1 MPIVTLTTDF
11 GLKDYYVGSLKG
23 AICSQSPDINI
34 IDISHNVP
42 IFNIVRGAYIIK
54 NAYRNFP
61 EGSIHIIA
69 IHNYYQSNPTFI
81 AIAYDRHY
89 FIAPDNGILSL
100 LMEKSTKDLYE
111 IENEGDKLDVNN
123 LMAKAVWHSQSDRP
137 FTEIGYLVDSIDEK
151 ITIQPTSNSNQIKG
165 TVIHI
170 DHYQNVILNIKE
182 DLFHYTRDNRD
193 FKLYYR
199 RNNPIRKLSK
209 LYSDVEVGEVLCL
222 VNAAGYLEIAINMG
236 KAASMLG
243 LKVDDTVQI
252 DFL

>member
-23 AICSQSPDINI
+23 AIYSQSPDINV

-42 IFNIVRGAYIIK
+42 IFDIVRGAYIIK

-61 EGSIHIIA
+61 ESSIHIIA
-69 IHNYYQSNPTFI
+69 IHNYYQSNPIFI
-81 AIAYDRHY
+81 AAAYDGHY

-100 LMEKSTKDLYE
+100 LMDKPTKDLYE
-111 IENEGDKLDVNN
+111 IENEGDTLNVNN
-123 LMAKAVWHSQSDRP
+123 IMSKAVWHIQSERP

-170 DHYQNVILNIKE
+170 DHYENVILNINK
-182 DLFHYTRDNRD
+182 DLFNNTRENRD
-193 FKLYYR
+193 FELYYR
-199 RNNPIRKLSK
+199 RNNPIRKLAK
-209 LYSDVEVGEVLCL
+209 FYSDVEVGEALCL
-222 VNAAGYLEIAINMG
+222 INAAGYLEIAINMG

-252 DFL
+252 DF